1 LQNAGSQGGFK
12 RSFATAVLRHPTAAG
27 DSSGVSS
34 AVALGITGIV
44 VSGVAGPAVSAW
56 FNRRGDQLRFAR
68 DQLQRRPAPADAEQT
83 LVSISVLPALE
94 R

>member
-1 LQNAGSQGGFK
+1 VF
-12 RSFATAVLRHPTAAG
+12 
-27 DSSGVSS
+27 S